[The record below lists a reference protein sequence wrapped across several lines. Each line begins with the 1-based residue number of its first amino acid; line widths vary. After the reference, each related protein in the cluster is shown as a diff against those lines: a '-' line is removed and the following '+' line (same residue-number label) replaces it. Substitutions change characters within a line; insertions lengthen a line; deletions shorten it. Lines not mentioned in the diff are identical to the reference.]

1 MSRVLCITNRS
12 LASIDFLRQIE
23 KIANAGP
30 EAIILRE
37 KNLPEKAYGE
47 LAARVSDIC
56 KKKHI
61 RCIYHTYIMTAKEES
76 ADGIH
81 LPLAQLREV
90 YQAAQQDFHII
101 GCSTHSIDEALE
113 AQALGAT
120 YITAGHVF
128 QTDCKKG
135 VPPRG
140 LSYLKQVCSMVSIP
154 VYALGGIDIT
164 NAPQCME
171 AGAAGV
177 CMMSQFMKSSNPE
190 ELVTG
195 VTVSHSSKIWNR
207 NETWRKE
214 EPHAD

>member
-12 LASIDFLRQIE
+12 LAGTDFLRQIE
-23 KIANAGP
+23 KVANAGP

-37 KNLPEKAYGE
+37 KDLYEEEYGE
-47 LAARVSDIC
+47 LAAKVSDIC
-56 KKKHI
+56 RKKQI
-61 RCIYHTYIMTAKEES
+61 RCIYHTYIMTAKNQR

-90 YQAAQQDFHII
+90 YRDAKENFLII
-101 GCSTHSIDEALE
+101 GCSTHSVDEALE
-113 AQALGAT
+113 AQSLGAT

-140 LSYLKQVCSMVSIP
+140 LSYLKQVCSTVSIP
-154 VYALGGIDIT
+154 VYALGGIDIMS
-164 NAPQCME
+164 APQCLE
-171 AGAAGV
+171 TGAAGV

-190 ELVTG
+190 ELVNG
-195 VTVSHSSKIWNR
+195 VEVPYSSKIGNSG
-207 NETWRKE
+207 ET
-214 EPHAD
+214 